1 MAANTTP
8 IFTLLPVVGM
18 VKISTAN
25 ANRDGTGTLGTVLT
39 GATGSGT
46 KVTSIT
52 IKAEVTT
59 TAGMIRL
66 FINNG
71 ATTHLIYEQTIPA
84 IIASATVAAAYY
96 SIPYFDMVIPSGY
109 ILYASTEKA
118 ESFSIIAYGGKYE

>member
-1 MAANTTP
+1 MAANKQP
-8 IFTLLPVVGM
+8 IFALLPVVGM

-52 IKAEVTT
+52 IKAEAST

-66 FINNG
+66 YINNTS
-71 ATTHLIYEQTIPA
+71 TTHLIFEQTIPA
-84 IIASATVAAAYY
+84 ITASATVAAAYY
-96 SIPYFDMVIPSGY
+96 SLPFFDMVIPSGY

-118 ESFSIIAYGGKYE
+118 ESFSIIAFGGKYE